1 MEYNIEGMGC
11 TGCANTVQ
19 KKLSEV
25 AGVTAVTVDF
35 ATKKAIVETDRE
47 IPFEALEKALEGT
60 HYSIHQNT
68 LSQSVSEHHHH
79 EESSKKTKDSVI
91 DFPPSGV
98 RGHIFYCPMHCEGDK
113 TYDHP
118 GDCPVCGM
126 HLVEQVGGA
135 QQQHHHHEETP
146 KKVKGNG
153 VFYCPMHCEGDKTYD
168 HPGDCP
174 ICGMDLVE
182 QVGGAQQHH
191 HHQESPKKVKGNGVF
206 YCPMHC
212 EGDKTYDHPGDCP
225 VCGMDLVE
233 QVSTEAPEGESAEDQ
248 KRKKLRRHFWGAVAF
263 TLPIFIIAM
272 SGMWH
277 NNPLYELMPVSAW
290 NWVQFALSL
299 PVVFYFCWIFFER
312 AWRSIKTLRFNMF
325 TLIGIGAG
333 VAWLFSVVGLL
344 VPDMFPEQFKEHGSV
359 HLYFEAATVILT
371 LVLLGQVLEA
381 DAHSRT
387 QSAIKKLLNL
397 APNEA
402 TKIIHGK
409 EVTVSVEEVKKGD
422 LLRVKPGEK
431 IPVDGVIT
439 EGSASID
446 ESMITGEPIPAEKE
460 VGNKVSAGTLNGMQ
474 SFVMQAEKVGS
485 DTLLSQIVQLV
496 QQASSSR
503 APIQNLADKIASYFV
518 PIVIGISVLTFV
530 IWSVFGG
537 ENAYVYALLNA
548 VAVLIIACPC
558 ALGLATPMS
567 VMVGVGKGAQ
577 NGILIRNAEALEVM
591 NHVNTLVVDKTGTLT
606 EGKPSVSRVLTFG
619 DTTEKDLLQTLYSL
633 NKQSEHPLAKAT
645 NTYAQAQGITSLP
658 FTHFEAIA
666 GRGVKATFEG
676 KDYFFGNERLIKEL
690 DIALPEEVSTAVK
703 AEQAQG
709 KTVSLVVVGKQVIGA
724 VAITDKVKASTAEAI
739 QELQD
744 LGVEIVMLT
753 GDNPLT
759 AEAVAKEIGVT
770 QYKAGM
776 LPQNK
781 QEEVVRLQ
789 AEGKIVA
796 MAGDGINDAPA
807 LAQANVGIA
816 MGNGTDIAIES
827 AKITLVKGDLS
838 GIVKAKKLSK
848 AVVKNIREN
857 LFFALVY
864 NSVGIPVA
872 AGVLYPIFGILLSP
886 MLGALAMS
894 FSSVSVIS
902 NALRLRRTKL

>member
-11 TGCANTVQ
+11 TGCANTIQ

-35 ATKKAIVETDRE
+35 ATKKATVETDRE

-60 HYSIHQNT
+60 HYSIHQSSN
-68 LSQSVSEHHHH
+68 SEG
-79 EESSKKTKDSVI
+79 
-91 DFPPSGV
+91 SGV
-98 RGHIFYCPMHCEGDK
+98 FYCPMHCEGDK

-135 QQQHHHHEETP
+135 QQQHHHHEESP
-146 KKVKGNG
+146 KKAKGSG
-153 VFYCPMHCEGDKTYD
+153 IFYCPMHCEGDKTYD

-312 AWRSIKTLRFNMF
+312 AWRSIKTLHFNMF

-409 EVTVSVEEVKKGD
+409 EVTVSIEEVKKGD

-633 NKQSEHPLAKAT
+633 NKHSEHPLAKAT
-645 NTYAQAQGITSLP
+645 NTYAQAQGITPLP
-658 FTHFEAIA
+658 FTHFEALA
-666 GRGVKATFEG
+666 GRGVKASFEG

-690 DIALPEEVSTAVK
+690 NIALPEEVSTAVK

-709 KTVSLVVVGKQVIGA
+709 KTVSLVVVENQVIGA
-724 VAITDKVKASTAEAI
+724 VAITDKVKTSTAEAI

-759 AEAVAKEIGVT
+759 AEAVAKEIGIT

-781 QEEVVRLQ
+781 QEEVARLQ

>member
-35 ATKKAIVETDRE
+35 ATKKATVETDRE

-60 HYSIHQNT
+60 HYSIHQSSN
-68 LSQSVSEHHHH
+68 SEG
-79 EESSKKTKDSVI
+79 S
-91 DFPPSGV
+91 
-98 RGHIFYCPMHCEGDK
+98 
-113 TYDHP
+113 
-118 GDCPVCGM
+118 
-126 HLVEQVGGA
+126 
-135 QQQHHHHEETP
+135 
-146 KKVKGNG
+146 G

-233 QVSTEAPEGESAEDQ
+233 QVSTEAPEGESTEEQ
-248 KRKKLRRHFWGAVAF
+248 KRKKLRRKFWGAVAF

-277 NNPLYELMPVSAW
+277 NNPLYELMPISAW

-299 PVVFYFCWIFFER
+299 PVVFYFCWVFFER
-312 AWRSIKTLRFNMF
+312 AWRSIRTLRFNMF

-344 VPDMFPEQFKEHGSV
+344 APDIFPEQFKEHGSV

-387 QSAIKKLLNL
+387 QGAIKKLLNL

-402 TKIIHGK
+402 TKIVHGEEIRVSIE
-409 EVTVSVEEVKKGD
+409 EVTLGD

-439 EGSASID
+439 EGNASID
-446 ESMITGEPIPAEKE
+446 ESMITGEPIPAEKG
-460 VGNKVSAGTLNGMQ
+460 VGSKVSAGTLNGAQ
-474 SFVMQAEKVGS
+474 SFVMKAEKVGS

-518 PIVIGISVLTFV
+518 PIVITISVLTFIV
-530 IWSVFGG
+530 WSVLGG
-537 ENAYVYALLNA
+537 ENAYIYALLNA

-567 VMVGVGKGAQ
+567 VMVGVGRGAQ
-577 NGILIRNAEALEVM
+577 HGILIRNAEALEVM
-591 NHVNTLVVDKTGTLT
+591 NKVNTLVIDKTGTLT
-606 EGKPSVSRVLTFG
+606 EGKPSVSEVFTFG
-619 DTTEKDLLQTLYSL
+619 NRSEKDLLQVLYSL
-633 NKQSEHPLAKAT
+633 NQHSEHPLAKAT
-645 NTYAQAQGITSLP
+645 NADTQA
-658 FTHFEAIA
+658 
-666 GRGVKATFEG
+666 
-676 KDYFFGNERLIKEL
+676 
-690 DIALPEEVSTAVK
+690 
-703 AEQAQG
+703 
-709 KTVSLVVVGKQVIGA
+709 
-724 VAITDKVKASTAEAI
+724 
-739 QELQD
+739 
-744 LGVEIVMLT
+744 
-753 GDNPLT
+753 
-759 AEAVAKEIGVT
+759 
-770 QYKAGM
+770 
-776 LPQNK
+776 
-781 QEEVVRLQ
+781 
-789 AEGKIVA
+789 
-796 MAGDGINDAPA
+796 
-807 LAQANVGIA
+807 
-816 MGNGTDIAIES
+816 
-827 AKITLVKGDLS
+827 
-838 GIVKAKKLSK
+838 
-848 AVVKNIREN
+848 
-857 LFFALVY
+857 
-864 NSVGIPVA
+864 
-872 AGVLYPIFGILLSP
+872 
-886 MLGALAMS
+886 
-894 FSSVSVIS
+894 
-902 NALRLRRTKL
+902 

>member
-11 TGCANTVQ
+11 TGCANTIQ

-35 ATKKAIVETDRE
+35 ATKKATVETDRE

-60 HYSIHQNT
+60 HYSIHQASN
-68 LSQSVSEHHHH
+68 SEG
-79 EESSKKTKDSVI
+79 S
-91 DFPPSGV
+91 
-98 RGHIFYCPMHCEGDK
+98 
-113 TYDHP
+113 
-118 GDCPVCGM
+118 
-126 HLVEQVGGA
+126 
-135 QQQHHHHEETP
+135 
-146 KKVKGNG
+146 G

-168 HPGDCP
+168 HTGDCP
-174 ICGMDLVE
+174 ICGMHLVE

-191 HHQESPKKVKGNGVF
+191 HHQESPKKVKGSGVF

-212 EGDKTYDHPGDCP
+212 EGNKTYDHPGDCPICGMHLVEQVGGAQQHHHHQESPKKVKGSGVFYCPMHCEGNKTYDHPGDCP

-233 QVSTEAPEGESAEDQ
+233 QVSTEAPEGESAEEQ

-272 SGMWH
+272 IGMWH

-299 PVVFYFCWIFFER
+299 PVVFYFCWVFFER
-312 AWRSIKTLRFNMF
+312 AWRSIRTLRFNMF

-344 VPDMFPEQFKEHGSV
+344 APDIFPEQFKEHGSV

-387 QSAIKKLLNL
+387 QGAIKKLLNL

-402 TKIIHGK
+402 TKIVHGEEIRVSIE
-409 EVTVSVEEVKKGD
+409 EVTLGD

-439 EGSASID
+439 EGNASVD

-460 VGNKVSAGTLNGMQ
+460 VGSKVSAGTLNGAQ
-474 SFVMQAEKVGS
+474 SFVMKAEKVGS

-518 PIVIGISVLTFV
+518 PIVITISVLTFIV
-530 IWSVFGG
+530 WSVLGG

-567 VMVGVGKGAQ
+567 VMVGVGRGAQ
-577 NGILIRNAEALEVM
+577 HGILIRNAEALEVM
-591 NHVNTLVVDKTGTLT
+591 NKVNTLVIDKTGTLT
-606 EGKPSVSRVLTFG
+606 EGKPSVSEVFSFG
-619 DTTEKDLLQTLYSL
+619 NRSEKDLLQVLYSL
-633 NKQSEHPLAKAT
+633 NQHSEHPLAKAT
-645 NTYAQAQGITSLP
+645 NTYTQAQGATPLP
-658 FTHFEAIA
+658 FTNFEALA
-666 GRGVKATFEG
+666 GRGVKASYEG
-676 KDYFFGNERLIKEL
+676 KNYFFGNERLM
-690 DIALPEEVSTAVK
+690 EEIGAPLSEEIQTVVKTA
-703 AEQAQG
+703 QAAG
-709 KTVSLVVVGKQVIGA
+709 KTVSLLAIEKEIIGVVT
-724 VAITDKVKASTAEAI
+724 ITDRVKTSTVQAL

-753 GDNPLT
+753 GDNPTT
-759 AEAVAKEIGVT
+759 AAAIAKEIGISN
-770 QYKAGM
+770 YKAGM

-781 QEEVVRLQ
+781 QAEVARLQ

-816 MGNGTDIAIES
+816 MGTGTDIAIES
-827 AKITLVKGDLS
+827 AEITLVKGDLN

-848 AVVKNIREN
+848 AVMKNIREN

-864 NSVGIPVA
+864 NVVGIPVA

-902 NALRLRRTKL
+902 NALRLKRIKL

>member
-11 TGCANTVQ
+11 TGCANTIQ

-35 ATKKAIVETDRE
+35 ATKKATVETDRE

-60 HYSIHQNT
+60 HYSIHQSSN
-68 LSQSVSEHHHH
+68 SEG
-79 EESSKKTKDSVI
+79 S
-91 DFPPSGV
+91 
-98 RGHIFYCPMHCEGDK
+98 
-113 TYDHP
+113 
-118 GDCPVCGM
+118 
-126 HLVEQVGGA
+126 
-135 QQQHHHHEETP
+135 
-146 KKVKGNG
+146 G

-174 ICGMDLVE
+174 ICGMHLVE
-182 QVGGAQQHH
+182 QVGGAQQQHH
-191 HHQESPKKVKGNGVF
+191 HHEETPKKAKGSGVFYCPMHCEGDKTYDHPGDCPICGMHLVEQVGGAQQQHHHHEESPKKVKGNGVF

-312 AWRSIKTLRFNMF
+312 AWRSIKTLHFNMF

-387 QSAIKKLLNL
+387 QGAIKKLLNL

-402 TKIIHGK
+402 TKIVHGEEIRVSIE
-409 EVTVSVEEVKKGD
+409 EVTLGD

-439 EGSASID
+439 EGNASID
-446 ESMITGEPIPAEKE
+446 ESMITGEPIPAEKG
-460 VGNKVSAGTLNGMQ
+460 VGSKVSAGTLNGAQ
-474 SFVMQAEKVGS
+474 SFVMKAEKVGS

-518 PIVIGISVLTFV
+518 PIVITISVITFIV
-530 IWSVFGG
+530 WSVLGS
-537 ENAYVYALLNA
+537 ENAYIYALLNA

-567 VMVGVGKGAQ
+567 VMVGVGRGAQ
-577 NGILIRNAEALEVM
+577 HGILIRNAEALEVM
-591 NHVNTLVVDKTGTLT
+591 NKVNTLVIDKTGTLT
-606 EGKPSVSRVLTFG
+606 EGKPSVSGVFTFG
-619 DTTEKDLLQTLYSL
+619 NRSEKDLLQVLYSL
-633 NKQSEHPLAKAT
+633 NQHSEHPLAKAT
-645 NTYAQAQGITSLP
+645 NAYTQAQGATPLP
-658 FTHFEAIA
+658 FTNFEALA
-666 GRGVKATFEG
+666 GRGVKASYEG
-676 KDYFFGNERLIKEL
+676 KNYFFGNERLM
-690 DIALPEEVSTAVK
+690 EEIGAPLSEEIQTVVKTA
-703 AEQAQG
+703 QAAG
-709 KTVSLVVVGKQVIGA
+709 KTVSLLAIEKEIIGVVT
-724 VAITDKVKASTAEAI
+724 ITDRVKTSTVQAL

-753 GDNPLT
+753 GDNPTT
-759 AEAVAKEIGVT
+759 AAAIAKEIGISN
-770 QYKAGM
+770 YKAGM

-781 QEEVVRLQ
+781 QAEVARLQ

-816 MGNGTDIAIES
+816 MGTGTDIAIES
-827 AKITLVKGDLS
+827 AEITLVKGDLN

-848 AVVKNIREN
+848 AVMKNIHEN

-864 NSVGIPVA
+864 NVVGIPVA

-894 FSSVSVIS
+894 LSSVSVIS
-902 NALRLRRTKL
+902 NALRLKRTKL

>member
-11 TGCANTVQ
+11 TGCANTIQ

-35 ATKKAIVETDRE
+35 ATKKATVETDRE

-60 HYSIHQNT
+60 HYSIHQASN
-68 LSQSVSEHHHH
+68 SEG
-79 EESSKKTKDSVI
+79 S
-91 DFPPSGV
+91 
-98 RGHIFYCPMHCEGDK
+98 
-113 TYDHP
+113 
-118 GDCPVCGM
+118 
-126 HLVEQVGGA
+126 
-135 QQQHHHHEETP
+135 
-146 KKVKGNG
+146 
-153 VFYCPMHCEGDKTYD
+153 
-168 HPGDCP
+168 
-174 ICGMDLVE
+174 
-182 QVGGAQQHH
+182 
-191 HHQESPKKVKGNGVF
+191 GVF

-233 QVSTEAPEGESAEDQ
+233 QVSTEAPEGESAEEQ

-277 NNPLYELMPVSAW
+277 DNPLYELMPVSAW

-312 AWRSIKTLRFNMF
+312 AWRSIKTLHFNMF

-409 EVTVSVEEVKKGD
+409 EVTVSIEEVKKGD

-530 IWSVFGG
+530 VWSVFGG

-606 EGKPSVSRVLTFG
+606 EGKPSVSSVLTFG
-619 DTTEKDLLQTLYSL
+619 NTTEKDLLQTLYSL
-633 NKQSEHPLAKAT
+633 NKHSEHPLAKAT
-645 NTYAQAQGITSLP
+645 NTYAQAQGITPLS
-658 FTHFEAIA
+658 FTHFEALA
-666 GRGVKATFEG
+666 GRGVKASFEG

-690 DIALPEEVSTAVK
+690 NIALPEEVSTAVK

-709 KTVSLVVVGKQVIGA
+709 KTVSLVVVGNQVIGA

-759 AEAVAKEIGVT
+759 AEAVAKEIGIT
-770 QYKAGM
+770 KYKAGM

-781 QEEVVRLQ
+781 QEEVARLQ

>member
-35 ATKKAIVETDRE
+35 ATKKATVETDRE

-60 HYSIHQNT
+60 HYSIHQA
-68 LSQSVSEHHHH
+68 SSSEG
-79 EESSKKTKDSVI
+79 
-91 DFPPSGV
+91 SGV
-98 RGHIFYCPMHCEGDK
+98 FYCPMHCEGDK

-135 QQQHHHHEETP
+135 QQQHHHHEESP
-146 KKVKGNG
+146 KKAKGSG
-153 VFYCPMHCEGDKTYD
+153 IFYCPMHCEGDKTYD

-312 AWRSIKTLRFNMF
+312 AWRSIKTLHFNMF

-409 EVTVSVEEVKKGD
+409 EVTVSIEEVKKGD

-633 NKQSEHPLAKAT
+633 NKHSEHPLAKAT
-645 NTYAQAQGITSLP
+645 NTYAQAQGITPLP
-658 FTHFEAIA
+658 FTHFEALA
-666 GRGVKATFEG
+666 GRGVKASFEG

-690 DIALPEEVSTAVK
+690 NIALPEEVSTAVK

-709 KTVSLVVVGKQVIGA
+709 KTVSLVVVENQVIGA
-724 VAITDKVKASTAEAI
+724 VAITDKVKTSTAEAI

-759 AEAVAKEIGVT
+759 AEAVAKEIGIT

-781 QEEVVRLQ
+781 QEEVARLQ

>member
-35 ATKKAIVETDRE
+35 ATKKATVETDRE

-60 HYSIHQNT
+60 HYSIHQASN
-68 LSQSVSEHHHH
+68 SEG
-79 EESSKKTKDSVI
+79 
-91 DFPPSGV
+91 SGV
-98 RGHIFYCPMHCEGDK
+98 FYCPMHCEGDK

-118 GDCPVCGM
+118 GDCPICGM

-135 QQQHHHHEETP
+135 QQQHHHHHEESP
-146 KKVKGNG
+146 KKTKDSDIDFLPPSG
-153 VFYCPMHCEGDKTYD
+153 VRGHIFYCPMHCEGDKTYD

-191 HHQESPKKVKGNGVF
+191 HHEESPKKTKGSGVF

-263 TLPIFIIAM
+263 TLPIFVIAM

-312 AWRSIKTLRFNMF
+312 AWRSIRTLHFNMF

-344 VPDMFPEQFKEHGSV
+344 VPDVFPEQFKEHGSV

-409 EVTVSVEEVKKGD
+409 EVTVSIEEVKKGD

-474 SFVMQAEKVGS
+474 SFVMKAEKVGS

-503 APIQNLADKIASYFV
+503 PPIQNLADKIASYFV

-530 IWSVFGG
+530 VWSVFGG

-591 NHVNTLVVDKTGTLT
+591 NKVNTLVIDKTGTLT
-606 EGKPSVSRVLTFG
+606 EGKPSVSEVFTFG
-619 DTTEKDLLQTLYSL
+619 NRSEKDLLQVLYSL
-633 NKQSEHPLAKAT
+633 N
-645 NTYAQAQGITSLP
+645 
-658 FTHFEAIA
+658 
-666 GRGVKATFEG
+666 
-676 KDYFFGNERLIKEL
+676 
-690 DIALPEEVSTAVK
+690 
-703 AEQAQG
+703 
-709 KTVSLVVVGKQVIGA
+709 
-724 VAITDKVKASTAEAI
+724 
-739 QELQD
+739 
-744 LGVEIVMLT
+744 
-753 GDNPLT
+753 
-759 AEAVAKEIGVT
+759 
-770 QYKAGM
+770 
-776 LPQNK
+776 
-781 QEEVVRLQ
+781 
-789 AEGKIVA
+789 
-796 MAGDGINDAPA
+796 
-807 LAQANVGIA
+807 
-816 MGNGTDIAIES
+816 
-827 AKITLVKGDLS
+827 
-838 GIVKAKKLSK
+838 
-848 AVVKNIREN
+848 
-857 LFFALVY
+857 
-864 NSVGIPVA
+864 
-872 AGVLYPIFGILLSP
+872 
-886 MLGALAMS
+886 
-894 FSSVSVIS
+894 
-902 NALRLRRTKL
+902 